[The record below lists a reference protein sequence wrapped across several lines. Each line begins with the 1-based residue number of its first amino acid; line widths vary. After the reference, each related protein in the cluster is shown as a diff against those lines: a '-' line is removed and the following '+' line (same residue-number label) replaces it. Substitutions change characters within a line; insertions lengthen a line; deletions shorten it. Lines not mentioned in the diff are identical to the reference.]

1 MTDLADEIY
10 EATGMILGTQQAAA
24 MTAFVRT
31 REAAARHEAADEIE
45 RLRAAL
51 RRIAHSAD
59 YDTIVSPDGDRHQ
72 RAIQIALEALTEGGR

>member
-1 MTDLADEIY
+1 MTDIVDRLRALNADFLHE
-10 EATGMILGTQQAAA
+10 
-24 MTAFVRT
+24 
-31 REAAARHEAADEIE
+31 EAADEIE

-72 RAIQIALEALTEGGR
+72 RAIQIALEALTEAAR